1 MVKTKQELGLE
12 GLPGV
17 LSWLGT
23 GSRHIVNPPVMDT
36 DEDYVLL
43 VKDVFEADAWLECN
57 GFARPS
63 TEEDYEL
70 EESSDLLFT
79 YRKDNLNLLVIES
92 PSFFNKWSIATYL
105 AKQFNL
111 AKKEDRVALF
121 KYVLYGEL

>member
-1 MVKTKQELGLE
+1 MIG
-12 GLPGV
+12 
-17 LSWLGT
+17 WLGT

-36 DEDYVLL
+36 DEDYVVL
-43 VKDVFEADAWLECN
+43 VEDVFEADAWLERN

-79 YRKDNLNLLVIES
+79 YRKDSLNLLVVES
-92 PSFFNKWSIATYL
+92 PNFFNKWSKATYL